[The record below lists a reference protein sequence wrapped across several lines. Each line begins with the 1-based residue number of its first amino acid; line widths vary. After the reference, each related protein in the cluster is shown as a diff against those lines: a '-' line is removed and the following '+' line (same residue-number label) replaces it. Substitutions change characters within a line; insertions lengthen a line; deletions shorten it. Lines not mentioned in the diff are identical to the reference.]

1 MGLIKGRQRF
11 DVGTLGE
18 VTITPQGGFS
28 IPAYLT
34 RTGVFDYVQ
43 DDGTV
48 IREYRPPEEVFNS
61 DSLATL
67 PNAPLT
73 HLHPTDPMT
82 PKMHRKHN
90 MGHVESGT
98 VKQDGDKIAA
108 RTVWQAQEAVDA
120 IRNGTRELSCGYN
133 CDVDETP
140 GVAPDGERYDRIQ
153 RNIRYNHVA
162 LVPDGRA
169 GPEVRLRLD
178 AKGNQRRDK
187 EERNMEIE
195 VIGGTKY
202 EVGTDAHKAAVERR
216 AKARKDAAATR
227 AQLIKERDKERARAD
242 AAAADLVKAQKAL
255 ATANS
260 PQRLDRAVQVR
271 DAVIRR
277 ARVVLPKETKLD
289 GLSVPAIKL
298 LAIKAYHTEI
308 KLDGKSKDYL
318 DGLFRAIPA
327 QPDGATR
334 KDGQGLRL
342 DGNNRV
348 QGGRVPAHL
357 RRPPEGFQRNDE
369 GGAPTMEHYRMRR
382 DAAEEERHRRP
393 LAMSKSNPNREIDGY
408 PAVQGSMLETMR

>member
-1 MGLIKGRQRF
+1 MGVIKGRTRF
-11 DVGTLGE
+11 DVGSLGE

-28 IPAYLT
+28 IPAFLT

-48 IREYRPPEEVFNS
+48 IREYRPPEEVFNA

-133 CDVDETP
+133 CDVDETA

-178 AKGNQRRDK
+178 SKGNQRRDK

-202 EVGTDAHKAAVERR
+202 EVGTDAHKAAVTRR
-216 AKARKDAAATR
+216 DKARKDAAATR
-227 AQLIKERDKERARAD
+227 AQLIKERDQAKARAD
-242 AAAADLVKAQKAL
+242 AATVETEKLKKQL
-255 ATANS
+255 AVANS

-277 ARVVLPKETKLD
+277 ARVVLPKDTKLD

-298 LAIKAYHTEI
+298 LAIKAHHTEI

-327 QPDGATR
+327 QPDTATR

-342 DGNNRV
+342 DENNRV

-357 RRPPEGFQRNDE
+357 RKPPEGFTRDDGKQ
-369 GGAPTMEHYRMRR
+369 PTMDHYRSRR
-382 DAAEEERHRRP
+382 DASEEERHRRP